1 MDFHSIP
8 QFLCL
13 FKKNIRFHKI
23 GKKSFAF
30 PNCILYNKAYCYETN
45 GGVILLG
52 RFFSYY
58 RPYKPLF
65 ILDFSC
71 AIIAGI
77 LELAFP
83 IAVNQVIDK
92 IMPQNNFRIILLACI
107 GLLLFYVINTGL
119 QYIVVFFGHKLGV
132 LIETDMRIELFEKL
146 QSQSFEY
153 YDEQKTGKLLSRL
166 TTDLF
171 DISEVAHHGPE
182 DVFITV
188 MTLLG
193 SFILMLNM
201 HVKLAIATFI
211 LVPFITVAL
220 IFFNKKMTNV
230 NTQIYE
236 SIAEFNAGVE
246 AAVTGIRVTQSFA
259 NEAYE
264 NTKFNGLSNLY
275 KRAKLMFYKV
285 MAVSSAYNY
294 LMIRLINLFALVFG
308 AYYTLQGE
316 LTNGEFVGFILLSN
330 VFIRPIE
337 KVNNMIEDYPKGI
350 AGFKRLTEELD
361 KNTTVV
367 DQHDA
372 IDVANLQGAISYQE
386 ISFSYAD
393 HTKVLDHLNLDIPAG
408 ETVAFVGES
417 GSGKT
422 TLCNLLPRFYEPSS
436 GKITIDGIDIQKMT
450 LASLREQIGTVQQDV
465 FLFPGT
471 MRENIAYGKLDATE
485 EEIEQ
490 AVGLAHLTGVIE
502 RMSDGLDTVIGE
514 RGVKLSG
521 GQKQRVAIA
530 RMFLKN
536 PPILILDEATSALD
550 TETEE
555 VIQESLN
562 SLAAGR
568 TTLIIA
574 HRLATIKHATRII
587 VMSEAGILEEG
598 THEEL
603 MEKEGHYKK
612 LYDAQFHD

>member
-1 MDFHSIP
+1 MLLSV
-8 QFLCL
+8 
-13 FKKNIRFHKI
+13 KM
-23 GKKSFAF
+23 
-30 PNCILYNKAYCYETN
+30 E
-45 GGVILLG
+45 GGVLLK

-58 RPYKPLF
+58 RPYKSLF

-71 AIIAGI
+71 AIVAGI

-107 GLLLFYVINTGL
+107 GLLLFYIINTVL

-132 LIETDMRIELFEKL
+132 LIETDMRDELFKKL
-146 QSQSFEY
+146 QSQSFAY

-230 NTQIYE
+230 NTEIYE
-236 SIAEFNAGVE
+236 SIPEFNAGVE

-264 NTKFNGLSNLY
+264 NTRFTRLSQLY

-285 MAVSSAYNY
+285 MAISSAYNY

-308 AYYTLQGE
+308 AYYTIQGQ

-361 KNTTVV
+361 RNSTIV
-367 DQHDA
+367 DLPEA
-372 IDVANLQGAISYQE
+372 IDVESLQGNISYQD
-386 ISFSYAD
+386 ISFTYAD
-393 HTKVLDHLNLDIPAG
+393 NTKVLDHFNLEIIAG

-436 GKITIDGIDIQKMT
+436 GKITIDGIDIQKIT

-471 MRENIAYGKLDATE
+471 IRENIIYGKLDASQ

-490 AVGLAHLTGVIE
+490 AIDLAHLRSVIDH
-502 RMSDGLDTVIGE
+502 MSEGLDTIIGE

-550 TETEE
+550 TETEQL
-555 VIQESLN
+555 IQSSLN
-562 SLAAGR
+562 SLAKGR

-574 HRLATIKHATRII
+574 HRLATIKQATRII
-587 VMSEAGILEEG
+587 VMSEKGILEEG
-598 THEEL
+598 THEAL
-603 MEKEGHYKK
+603 MAKQGHYKK
-612 LYDAQFHD
+612 LYDAQFHV